1 MKILDLYIIRKYV
14 GTFFVMLALFIPI
27 GIMVDIA
34 EKIDKFRENEVPNE
48 KIIDYY
54 LDFIWYFGNQL
65 YPVFI
70 FLAVIWFTSRIANNT
85 EITAILS
92 SGVSYKRFIRPYM
105 ISASFI
111 ALFTFFSGMFIVPKS
126 NLRFNEFIAT
136 YIKNKDQRQ
145 TDRLFKQIN
154 DNEYIYVSNYDPKR
168 MTGDDFTLE
177 HFDGINM
184 EHKITSTRIRWIEED
199 SVFRLMNYR
208 IRTFKNE
215 LEILEKS
222 NYRDTLLDFN
232 VKDLSPVNYVA
243 ETLNYSELN
252 RLIRYEKINGSSLIN
267 SHLLVRHKRYTLP
280 LSCFILSI
288 IGVSV
293 SSFKQRGGMGVNLAI
308 GVSLG
313 FFFIFLDK
321 ILGVLVIKS
330 NFSPGIAAWGIIF
343 IFSMIALFLFR
354 KAMK

>member
-1 MKILDLYIIRKYV
+1 MKILDLYIIKKYI
-14 GTFFVMLALFIPI
+14 GTFIIMLGLFIPI

-34 EKIDKFRENEVPNE
+34 EKIDKFRENEVPSD

-54 LDFIWYFGNQL
+54 VDFIWYFGNQL

-92 SGVSYKRFIRPYM
+92 SGLSYKRFIRPYM
-105 ISASFI
+105 ISASLI

-136 YIKNKDQRQ
+136 YVKNKDERQ

-154 DNEYIYVSNYDPKR
+154 DNEYIYVSYYDTNR
-168 MTGDDFTLE
+168 MRGKNFTLE
-177 HFDGINM
+177 HFNEINM
-184 EHKITSTRIRWIEED
+184 EHKITASSIRWIEED
-199 SVFRLMNYR
+199 SIFRLIDYK

-222 NYRDTLLDFN
+222 NYKDTILDFN

-252 RLIRYEKINGSSLIN
+252 RLIRYEKKSGSSLIN
-267 SHLLVRHKRYTLP
+267 SHLLVRHRRYTLP

-288 IGVSV
+288 IGVTV
-293 SSFKQRGGMGVNLAI
+293 SSFKQRGGMGFNLAI

-321 ILGVLVIKS
+321 ILGVLVVKS
-330 NFSPGIAAWGIIF
+330 NFSPGIAAWGIILL
-343 IFSMIALFLFR
+343 FSLIALLLFR
-354 KAMK
+354 KAIK